1 MIQFFLCHDE
11 MFCQLF
17 FSLKLIHFDLI
28 GNPHCPVNSFEKYIA
43 KLNPDCHFLWQRPK
57 NFTEEDYDPPIW
69 YDNMVLGKNSFG
81 HMMQNMSKDACLSK
95 IYINHCIRA
104 TGFTLLDESG
114 YEGRH
119 IMTVSKHKSESSLK
133 HYVSKAREKKKREMS
148 HALSEHIIPQE
159 PAVVNN
165 SISSDSINLENVDFL
180 EIGSQE
186 LNNMVMSVFEQ
197 STAITQSSTSDL
209 HNTDSGQI
217 TCANKENGCPRYSFS
232 NCKVVINDYGGKN

>member
-1 MIQFFLCHDE
+1 MI
-11 MFCQLF
+11 
-17 FSLKLIHFDLI
+17 LI
-28 GNPHCPVNSFEKYIA
+28 GNLHCPDNSFEKYLA
-43 KLNPDCHFLWQRPK
+43 KLNPDCHFLWQRTK
-57 NFTEEDYDPPIW
+57 NFTEEDYNPPIW
-69 YDNMVLGKNSFG
+69 YDNMVLGKNSLG

-95 IYINHCIRA
+95 IYSNHCIRA
-104 TGFTLLDESG
+104 TCITLLDESG

-165 SISSDSINLENVDFL
+165 SISSNSINLENVDFL

-197 STAITQSSTSDL
+197 STAITQSIVHLTLIIWAVAKL
-209 HNTDSGQI
+209 HVLIKRMDVRDTVLVTVKLLLMI
-217 TCANKENGCPRYSFS
+217 M
-232 NCKVVINDYGGKN
+232 VVKTKQDCLKLHSIVKLCY

>member
-1 MIQFFLCHDE
+1 
-11 MFCQLF
+11 
-17 FSLKLIHFDLI
+17 
-28 GNPHCPVNSFEKYIA
+28 
-43 KLNPDCHFLWQRPK
+43 
-57 NFTEEDYDPPIW
+57 
-69 YDNMVLGKNSFG
+69 
-81 HMMQNMSKDACLSK
+81 
-95 IYINHCIRA
+95 
-104 TGFTLLDESG
+104 
-114 YEGRH
+114 
-119 IMTVSKHKSESSLK
+119 MTVSKHKSESSLK

-180 EIGSQE
+180 EIGNQE